1 MPKKKTQISLPENS
15 FLATSRSGWRGWLS
29 ANHQESNGVWLVT
42 YKKASGKP
50 RLEYSESVEEALCFG
65 WVDSLPRKLDEE
77 RSMLYFAPRK
87 SGSGWSALNKQRV
100 ESLIQSG
107 LMMPAGLAKI
117 EAAKKDG
124 TWSKLDEV
132 EALTVPDDLRK
143 ELRKY
148 DHATKFFEAFPKS
161 AKRGIL
167 EWILNAKRP
176 ETRQKRIAETAR
188 LASNNERANQW
199 KR

>member
-1 MPKKKTQISLPENS
+1 MPKKKTQFSLPEHS
-15 FLATSRSGWRGWLS
+15 FQATSRSCWRGWLS
-29 ANHQESNGVWLVT
+29 ANHQESSGVWLIT

-87 SGSGWSALNKQRV
+87 NGSGWSALNKQRV
-100 ESLIQSG
+100 ESLIQNG
-107 LMMPAGLAKI
+107 LMMPAGLAKV

-124 TWSKLDEV
+124 TWSKLDDV
-132 EALTVPDDLRK
+132 DALVIPDDLRA
-143 ELRKY
+143 ELRKHE
-148 DHATKFFEAFPKS
+148 HANKFFEAFPKS
-161 AKRGIL
+161 VKRGIL
-167 EWILNAKRP
+167 EWILNAKRQ
-176 ETRQKRIAETAR
+176 ETRLKRIAETAR

>member
-1 MPKKKTQISLPENS
+1 MKHDPLLPENS
-15 FLATSRSGWRGWLS
+15 FLATSRSAWRGWLS
-29 ANHQESNGVWLVT
+29 AYHQESKGVWLIT

-87 SGSGWSALNKQRV
+87 SGSGWSALNKLRV
-100 ESLIQSG
+100 ESLIQGG

-117 EAAKKDG
+117 EAAKRDG

-132 EALTVPDDLRK
+132 DALVVPDDLLA
-143 ELRKY
+143 ELKRY
-148 DHATKFFEAFPKS
+148 ENANDFFEAFPKS
-161 AKRGIL
+161 VKRGIL

-176 ETRQKRIAETAR
+176 ETRQKRISETAR
-188 LASNNERANQW
+188 LANRNERANQW
-199 KR
+199 RR